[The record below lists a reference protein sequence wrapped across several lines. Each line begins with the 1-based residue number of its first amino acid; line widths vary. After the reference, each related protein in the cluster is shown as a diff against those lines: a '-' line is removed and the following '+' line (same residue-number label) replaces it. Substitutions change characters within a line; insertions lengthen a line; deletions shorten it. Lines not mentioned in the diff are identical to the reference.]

1 MLKNKKF
8 HYFEIGLYV
17 FIGIISIVIPI
28 FMHLYEGTINWN
40 LVYLK
45 WIRLIPFL
53 LIFLVNNFILSPK
66 LLFRSKYPAYILSCF
81 VLLICIA
88 FADSA
93 FMESR
98 KRNREKALMEELSQI
113 NGCEHTLLKTEKVD
127 STHLACS
134 QTKMEEKSF
143 LQKIPIHNK
152 RLFFCF
158 SILSIG
164 LLIIG
169 FNSGVK
175 IFVYWSTEREERN
188 EKERHYLTTELA
200 YLKQQVSPH
209 FFMNTLN
216 NIHALIDINADQAKD
231 AIVKLSRLMRYLLY
245 EVEAEKILLSKELEF
260 MESYIELMR
269 LRYDEA
275 KLSIKI
281 TYSKE
286 AQSVYVPSLLFLPL
300 VENAFK
306 HGVSNKSKSFV
317 DIDFKTKDNMLV
329 FNIINSN
336 FPKISTGFNETSG
349 IGLENICK
357 RLNLIYGD
365 NYVLTICP
373 NDEIFDVSLSIP
385 KS

>member
-1 MLKNKKF
+1 
-8 HYFEIGLYV
+8 
-17 FIGIISIVIPI
+17 
-28 FMHLYEGTINWN
+28 
-40 LVYLK
+40 
-45 WIRLIPFL
+45 
-53 LIFLVNNFILSPK
+53 
-66 LLFRSKYPAYILSCF
+66 
-81 VLLICIA
+81 
-88 FADSA
+88 
-93 FMESR
+93 MESR